1 VRRLIAGSLLSVL
14 VAASGCAIGALGA
27 LLVLAAPLGAQD
39 HPAVERG
46 FSADKLYQFADLDS
60 VNLLNGAVSVRIPIG
75 GAYPAGGSLSY
86 QLNLVYTSKLW
97 DFEEV
102 LTAPA
107 TYKVRS
113 LPARHTTAGFGWTLS
128 LGRLLPPDDP
138 ANETGRWQYLD
149 PMGGRHGLYAT
160 LHPFDAVD
168 AGVSYT
174 RDSTYLRRVE
184 PAPGHEAHGLPRRR
198 QPLRRRDLLGL

>member
-1 VRRLIAGSLLSVL
+1 MHRNG
-14 VAASGCAIGALGA
+14 GCAIGALGV

-46 FSADKLYQFADLDS
+46 FSADKLFQLADLDS
-60 VNLLNGAVSVRIPIG
+60 VNLMNGAVSVVIPIG
-75 GAYPAGGSLSY
+75 GAYPAGGALSY
-86 QLNLVYTSKLW
+86 QLNLVYSSKLW

-102 LTAPA
+102 IAQSGIL
-107 TYKVRS
+107 VRS

-128 LGRLLPPDDP
+128 LGRLLPPEDP
-138 ANETGRWQYLD
+138 ANETPNWQYVD

-160 LHPFDAVD
+160 LHPFDAGDD
-168 AGVSYT
+168 AVSYT